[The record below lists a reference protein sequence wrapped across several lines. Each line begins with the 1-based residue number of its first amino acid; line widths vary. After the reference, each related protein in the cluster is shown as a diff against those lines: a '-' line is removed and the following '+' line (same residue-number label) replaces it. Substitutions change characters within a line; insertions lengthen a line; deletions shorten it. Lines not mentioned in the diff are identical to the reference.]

1 MSAADR
7 SSAQCDFNPTERS
20 PERTMHTLHATA
32 AAPRIRPA
40 ATSPAAGN
48 PGVHRSVAACN
59 AVLWAVI
66 GALLAVSTVAFA
78 GPVDAVACSGA
89 SRSDARWVTRLGR
102 PDHRPLSLMATAA
115 EFEADP
121 KSDRGSVGVFAAVDG
136 DRWWAHVR
144 VPEGVTLASLTAHDV
159 AAQRFFIGDGA
170 DGMHQLRKA
179 EAAVSGNATLRTA
192 YATYAAAAS
201 LTAAAD
207 RFLGLAT
214 PVFGTKFRL
223 PMPAATGWDWEP
235 LDGGRSSGTVRATGA
250 RPSFTTGGAV
260 PVGTDGDAGPG
271 APAVRPRT
279 AASNP
284 VAPSSGMLTTILGN
298 SGGLVVWQL
307 SRRRKASKRDLQR
320 PVIA

>member
-1 MSAADR
+1 
-7 SSAQCDFNPTERS
+7 
-20 PERTMHTLHATA
+20 MHTLHATA
-32 AAPRIRPA
+32 AAPHDRPA

-48 PGVHRSVAACN
+48 PGVHRSAAACN

-78 GPVDAVACSGA
+78 GPVDPVACSGA
-89 SRSDARWVTRLGR
+89 GRSDARWVTRLGR

-115 EFEADP
+115 EFEAEP
-121 KSDRGSVGVFAAVDG
+121 KSDRGRVGVFAAIDG

-159 AAQRFFIGDGA
+159 AAQRFFIGDGV

-223 PMPAATGWDWEP
+223 PMPTATGWEP
-235 LDGGRSSGTVRATGA
+235 LDGGRSSGTVRARGT
-250 RPSFTTGGAV
+250 RSSFMTDGAV
-260 PVGTDGDAGPG
+260 PVGTDGETGPG
-271 APAVRPRT
+271 TPAARPRT

-284 VAPSSGMLTTILGN
+284 AGPSSGMLTTILGN
-298 SGGLVVWQL
+298 SGGLMVWQL
-307 SRRRKASKRDLQR
+307 SRRRKTSKRDPQR